1 MYHTN
6 YKLLIDGK
14 YIAMN
19 GQETRLVGQAD
30 IARTMVLSDYIDA
43 VEQAFER
50 HDGGRMSVPEVV
62 HIAAPDGAFHVKSAG
77 FIGEPSY
84 VAVKVNGNFPNNP
97 RLAGLPTIQGAIVL
111 CDGKNGSLLAVIDSI
126 EVTAMRTAA
135 ATAVAAKYLVQD
147 NAELVTVIGCG
158 IQGRVQL
165 LALLEVLPLG
175 KVFAFDNDL
184 KQMDAFV
191 TQMRAETDIE
201 IIPVDDFADA
211 TLASQ
216 VIVTCTSS
224 RTAFLGRRHV
234 SPGTFIAAVGADNDD
249 KQELETDLLAHSRVV
264 ADLID
269 QCAGIGEL
277 HHALDAGV
285 MTRTDVVAELGEI
298 VSGRK
303 RPEFSSEDI
312 IVFDSTGS
320 AIQDV
325 AAAGIIYE
333 RIKSADIGLSM
344 EFA

>member
-50 HDGGRMSVPEVV
+50 LDGGRMSVPEVV

-147 NAELVTVIGCG
+147 NAEVVTVIGCG

-165 LALLEVLPLG
+165 LALLEVLPLR

-249 KQELETDLLAHSRVV
+249 KQELETDLLAQSRVV
-264 ADLID
+264 VDLLD